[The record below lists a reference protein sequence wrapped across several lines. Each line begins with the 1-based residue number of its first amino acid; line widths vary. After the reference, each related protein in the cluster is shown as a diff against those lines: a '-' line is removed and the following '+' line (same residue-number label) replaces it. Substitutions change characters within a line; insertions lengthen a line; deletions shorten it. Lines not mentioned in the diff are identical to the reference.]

1 MFSLGYILPITHF
14 EYKNYQSRMQRDDR
28 PFQIEK
34 TFPVILEKQ
43 DATSHLA
50 NKKIY
55 VSDQRER
62 KERQQH
68 PRRIAHESDLT
79 GKGSFIN
86 IQV

>member
-1 MFSLGYILPITHF
+1 VFSLGYILPITHF
-14 EYKNYQSRMQRDDR
+14 AYKNYQAKMQRHDR

-34 TFPVILEKQ
+34 TFPVILEKL
-43 DATSHLA
+43 DTNSNLA
-50 NKKIY
+50 NKKLY